1 MRSAPR
7 SCLHVE
13 YQTNAS
19 IWFSSLQSILQ
30 KIAKCGEIHAQKL
43 NGLLIASSI
52 SPVDENRRY
61 LESDITIKKLEVQSE
76 NGRKR

>member
-1 MRSAPR
+1 ME
-7 SCLHVE
+7 L
-13 YQTNAS
+13 
-19 IWFSSLQSILQ
+19 
-30 KIAKCGEIHAQKL
+30 EIHAQKL

-76 NGRKR
+76 KKREKIIFQLICIKGYI

>member
-1 MRSAPR
+1 ME
-7 SCLHVE
+7 L
-13 YQTNAS
+13 
-19 IWFSSLQSILQ
+19 
-30 KIAKCGEIHAQKL
+30 EIHAQKL

-76 NGRKR
+76 KRGKR